1 LHPPPYSKNFRFASA
16 LIFASYKKKQN
27 QIGNVLCHV
36 PFPSVMEP
44 EPVLQEP
51 ELFVLA
57 EPKTESECIT
67 VPVPDLVPEPE
78 LDPDPT

>member
-1 LHPPPYSKNFRFASA
+1 M
-16 LIFASYKKKQN
+16 
-27 QIGNVLCHV
+27 LCHV